1 LPADPLFDHLPGNF
15 PTDLDREF
23 LDVGELGP
31 PGDAGLTV
39 DATIQVFGEA
49 TQQVL

>member
-1 LPADPLFDHLPGNF
+1 LPTDPLFDHLPGNL
-15 PTDLDREF
+15 PTDLDGEF

-31 PGDAGLTV
+31 PGDAPLAV

-49 TQQVL
+49 TQ